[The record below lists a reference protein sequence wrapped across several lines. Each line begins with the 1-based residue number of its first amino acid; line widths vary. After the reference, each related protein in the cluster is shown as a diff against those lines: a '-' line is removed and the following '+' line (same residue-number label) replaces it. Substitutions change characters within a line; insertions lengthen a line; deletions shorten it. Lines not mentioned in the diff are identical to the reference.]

1 MNDLDAINLR
11 VIERLEL
18 KELLIEILQETGK
31 EMSCRDFIEVM
42 TGKGL
47 KTKGHSFKD
56 QVRNV
61 HSTANSHPLIVKI
74 RPGRF
79 CLLKD

>member
-1 MNDLDAINLR
+1 MGYIDAMNLR
-11 VIERLEL
+11 VIERAEL

-31 EMSCRDFIEVM
+31 EMSCRDFIEVL
-42 TGKGL
+42 TNKGL
-47 KTKGHSFKD
+47 KTKGHSYKD

-61 HSTANSHPLIVKI
+61 HSTANSHPLVTKI

-79 CLLKD
+79 CLIRD

>member
-1 MNDLDAINLR
+1 MNYIDANSLR
-11 VIERLEL
+11 VIERAEL
-18 KELLIEILQETGK
+18 KDLLIEILQETGK

-42 TGKGL
+42 MGKGL
-47 KTKGHSFKD
+47 KTKGHNFKD

-79 CLLKD
+79 CLLED

>member
-1 MNDLDAINLR
+1 MNYIDAINLR
-11 VIERLEL
+11 VIERAEL
-18 KELLIEILQETGK
+18 KDLLIEILQETRK
-31 EMSCRDFIEVM
+31 EMSCRDFIEAM

>member
-1 MNDLDAINLR
+1 MNYIDAINLR
-11 VIERLEL
+11 VIERAEL
-18 KELLIEILQETGK
+18 KDLLIEILRETGK
-31 EMSCRDFIEVM
+31 EMSCRDFIEIM